1 MVDHDAAT
9 SATILIVDDEPAIL
23 DLCAAVLEP
32 AGFAIL
38 KAEGSSEALKICAQ
52 HTGLIHLLLTD
63 LVLPPPT
70 FQLASASNQFP
81 HVHGHVLAVRAAT
94 IRKGLRVAL
103 MSGNLDQELASHG
116 IKRGTLPFLKK
127 PFSLAELLTFV
138 KEVLASPAP
147 VMDPSK
153 EGTSPDDVD
162 WFG

>member
-1 MVDHDAAT
+1 MIDHAAA

-23 DLCAAVLEP
+23 NLCAAVLEP
-32 AGFAIL
+32 AGFVIL

-52 HTGLIHLLLTD
+52 HTGAIHLLLID

-70 FQLASASNQFP
+70 LQLASALNQFP
-81 HVHGHVLAVRAAT
+81 HVHGPVLAVRAAT
-94 IRKGLRVAL
+94 IRQGLRVAL

-116 IKRGTLPFLKK
+116 IKRSTLPFLKK
-127 PFSLAELLTFV
+127 PFALAELLTFV